1 MSAFMKQ
8 IDRMYALFLRA
19 ANSLQSPFLLAI
31 RLYWGWQFWQ
41 TGWGKLSNI
50 SRPIEYF
57 TSLGIPAPAFTAHFI
72 GILEAGGGILLMLGL
87 ASRLIALPLVVDM
100 IMAYVIADRD
110 ALHAIFSKQDD
121 FYKADPFTFLFAS
134 LIILIFGPGW
144 FSLDTIIKSQRAK
157 RQKAAS
163 VSGS

>member
-1 MSAFMKQ
+1 MSAVMKQ
-8 IDRMYALFLRA
+8 IDRVYALFLRA

-72 GILEAGGGILLMLGL
+72 GLLEAGGGILLMLGL

-144 FSLDTIIKSQRAK
+144 FSLDTIVKSQRAK
-157 RQKAAS
+157 RQKASSA
-163 VSGS
+163 SGS

>member
-1 MSAFMKQ
+1 MNALMKQ
-8 IDRMYALFLRA
+8 IDRIYGLFLRA

-41 TGWGKLSNI
+41 TGWGKLTNI

-72 GILEAGGGILLMLGL
+72 GLLEAGGGILLMLGL

-144 FSLDTIIKSQRAK
+144 LSLDTIIRSQRAK
-157 RQKAAS
+157 RQKVAS
-163 VSGS
+163 ASGS

>member
-1 MSAFMKQ
+1 MKQ
-8 IDRMYALFLRA
+8 IDRVYALFLRA

-72 GILEAGGGILLMLGL
+72 GLLEAGGGILLMLGL

-144 FSLDTIIKSQRAK
+144 FSLDTIVKSQRAK
-157 RQKAAS
+157 RQKASSA
-163 VSGS
+163 SGS